1 MSSTG
6 NTNNDTR
13 KGLTNSLQSFD
24 KESVDFPG
32 SIRYYINNEGAL
44 NAPTV
49 LKGHHI
55 MAKSVIVVTDSLN
68 SRPEVFS
75 SIDPALAYVRDLAGD
90 CNPEGSALMV
100 ESFEGAP
107 IPASNKNVKAMDARD
122 GLRFTA
128 GSADNAARITA
139 LESQLD
145 GAVKACALIGV
156 DPASVAKVQDLGA
169 QLMDLR
175 NASTDAAGGITI
187 TLQARPLHARKRKR

>member
-32 SIRYYINNEGAL
+32 SIRYYINNGGAL

-49 LKGHHI
+49 LKGQPN
-55 MAKSVIVVTDSLN
+55 MTNVFIVSSSSSSDLAFASLGT
-68 SRPEVFS
+68 
-75 SIDPALAYVRDLAGD
+75 ALQYVRDAHAD
-90 CNPEGSALMV
+90 ENPEGSALMLQTPSGLV
-100 ESFEGAP
+100 PESTGAVRDRS
-107 IPASNKNVKAMDARD
+107 ACGLWCQFRAVADSSDADKVR
-122 GLRFTA
+122 
-128 GSADNAARITA
+128 
-139 LESQLD
+139 SQLA

-156 DPASVAKVQDLGA
+156 DPASVAKVQDLSA
-169 QLMDLR
+169 ELMDLR
-175 NASTDAAGGITI
+175 NSSTDAAGGITI